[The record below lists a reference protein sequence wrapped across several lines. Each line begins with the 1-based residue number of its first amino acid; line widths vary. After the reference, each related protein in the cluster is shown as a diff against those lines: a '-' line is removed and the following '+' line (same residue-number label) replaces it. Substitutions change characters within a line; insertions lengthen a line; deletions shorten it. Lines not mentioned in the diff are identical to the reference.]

1 MLKTPDNMTT
11 NKNKIQFLLGDKLTE
26 IEFNSEISPTTTVLN
41 YLRSLPNHKGVK
53 EGCAEGD
60 CGACTVVI
68 AEESNNKLTYKSFD
82 SCLIF
87 LPSLHGKQ
95 LITVENVG
103 TSEKLHPVQEALVE
117 THASQCGFCTPGFTM
132 SLFSLYKQDFIPS
145 KEFIIDAL
153 TGNLCRCTG
162 YKPIIEAAHKCC
174 GEHNHDYFS
183 ENENETILKL
193 KGIKNSTNNIVIDNG
208 IQKYFLPSNLAEALQ
223 LRTDLPNATIING
236 GTDIA
241 LRVTKKHE
249 IITTIIDLSQ
259 TIGLKK
265 ITKTDKEWIIGTGVS
280 IEDVRIEVKDIFPAL
295 YEMLSVFGSKQIR
308 NKATF
313 GGNIGSA
320 SPIGDSTPV
329 LMAYNSTLVLKNTK
343 AEREIKLREFI
354 TGYRKTQM
362 SSDELIIAV
371 KIPIP
376 NTNEIIKS
384 YKVSKRKDLDISTV
398 SACFNLLKDEKGKIK
413 EIFMFY
419 GGMAATTSRAS
430 KTEDFLN
437 GKEWNRE
444 NIEKAMKLI
453 DEDYT
458 PISDARAGAEAR
470 KIMARNL
477 LMKFYN
483 DTINL

>member
-1 MLKTPDNMTT
+1 MD
-11 NKNKIQFLLGDKLTE
+11 
-26 IEFNSEISPTTTVLN
+26 FNSKKIPPTTTVLN

-95 LITVENVG
+95 LITVEDVG
-103 TSEKLHPVQEALVE
+103 NSENLHPVQEALVD
-117 THASQCGFCTPGFTM
+117 THASQCGFCTPGITM
-132 SLFSLYKQDFIPS
+132 SLFSIYKQDFIPS

-174 GEHNHDYFS
+174 GEHNHDNFS

-193 KGIKNSTNNIVIDNG
+193 QEIKKTSDNIAIDTG
-208 IQKYFLPSNLAEALQ
+208 IQKYYLPTNLKTALQ
-223 LRTDLPNATIING
+223 LRTDLPASTIING
-236 GTDIA
+236 GTDVA
-241 LRVTKKHE
+241 LRVTKKNE
-249 IITTIIDLSQ
+249 IIPTIIDLSQ
-259 TIGLKK
+259 TTGLKQ
-265 ITKTDKEWIIGTGVS
+265 ITKTEKEWSIGTGIS
-280 IEDVRIEVKDIFPAL
+280 LEDVRVEVKEIFPAL

-320 SPIGDSTPV
+320 SPIGDTTPV
-329 LMAYNSTLVLKNTK
+329 LMAYNSVLVLKNTK

-354 TGYRKTQM
+354 TGYRTTQM
-362 SSDELIIAV
+362 NHDELIIAV

-376 NTNEIIKS
+376 NKTEIIKS
-384 YKVSKRKDLDISTV
+384 YKISKRKDLDISTV
-398 SACFNLLKDEKGKIK
+398 SACFNLTKDEKSIVKD
-413 EIFMFY
+413 IFIVY
-419 GGMAATTSRAS
+419 GGMAATTSRAT
-430 KTEDFLN
+430 KTEKFLI
-437 GKEWNRE
+437 GKQWNRE

-453 DEDYT
+453 DEDFT
-458 PISDARAGAEAR
+458 PISDARSGAEAR

-477 LMKFYN
+477 MMKFYN
-483 DTINL
+483 DTNKS

>member
-1 MLKTPDNMTT
+1 MT
-11 NKNKIQFLLGDKLTE
+11 NNNNKIQFLLGDKLTE

-95 LITVENVG
+95 LITVEDVG
-103 TSEKLHPVQEALVE
+103 TSENLHPVQEALVE

-132 SLFSLYKQDFIPS
+132 SLFSIYKQDFIPS

-183 ENENETILKL
+183 ANQDETILKL
-193 KGIKNSTNNIVIDNG
+193 QEIKKSTSHISIDNG
-208 IQKYFLPSNLAEALQ
+208 KQKYFLPSNLAEALQ
-223 LRTDLPNATIING
+223 LRADLPNATVING
-236 GTDIA
+236 GTDVA

-249 IITTIIDLSQ
+249 LIPTIIDLSQ
-259 TIGLKK
+259 TTGLKK

-280 IEDVRIEVKDIFPAL
+280 IEDVRTEIKEIFPAL

-313 GGNIGSA
+313 GGNLGSA

-329 LMAYNSTLVLKNTK
+329 LMAYDSVLVLKNTK
-343 AEREIKLREFI
+343 GEREIKLREFI

-362 SSDELIIAV
+362 NSDELIIAV
-371 KIPIP
+371 KIPVP
-376 NTNEIIKS
+376 NKNEIIKS

-398 SACFNLLKDEKGKIK
+398 SACFNLTLDDKSIVKDF
-413 EIFMFY
+413 FMFY
-419 GGMAATTSRAS
+419 GGMAATTSHAA
-430 KTEDFLN
+430 KTEAFFT
-437 GKEWNRE
+437 GKEWKRE
-444 NIEKAMKLI
+444 NIEQAMKLI
-453 DEDYT
+453 DKDYT
-458 PISDARAGAEAR
+458 PISDARSGVEAR

-477 LMKFYN
+477 LLKFYN
-483 DTINL
+483 DSTII

>member
-249 IITTIIDLSQ
+249 IITL
-259 TIGLKK
+259 
-265 ITKTDKEWIIGTGVS
+265 
-280 IEDVRIEVKDIFPAL
+280 VKP
-295 YEMLSVFGSKQIR
+295 
-308 NKATF
+308 
-313 GGNIGSA
+313 
-320 SPIGDSTPV
+320 
-329 LMAYNSTLVLKNTK
+329 
-343 AEREIKLREFI
+343 
-354 TGYRKTQM
+354 
-362 SSDELIIAV
+362 
-371 KIPIP
+371 
-376 NTNEIIKS
+376 
-384 YKVSKRKDLDISTV
+384 
-398 SACFNLLKDEKGKIK
+398 
-413 EIFMFY
+413 
-419 GGMAATTSRAS
+419 
-430 KTEDFLN
+430 
-437 GKEWNRE
+437 
-444 NIEKAMKLI
+444 
-453 DEDYT
+453 
-458 PISDARAGAEAR
+458 
-470 KIMARNL
+470 
-477 LMKFYN
+477 
-483 DTINL
+483 